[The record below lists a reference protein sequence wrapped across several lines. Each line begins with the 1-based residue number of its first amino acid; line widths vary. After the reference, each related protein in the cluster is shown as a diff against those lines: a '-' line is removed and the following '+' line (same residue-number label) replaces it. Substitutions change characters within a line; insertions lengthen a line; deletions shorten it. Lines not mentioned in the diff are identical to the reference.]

1 MLQKLWKGKH
11 LFSSEIVSKWDC
23 RSDQMVWIV
32 FLRQNFPSLHLLP
45 FLSFFL
51 RIFKQITDI
60 LNKIF
65 HHSPYYLFRIFFFK
79 PLNKNKN
86 ICYRTFYFLHQH
98 FPFLYCLSFQ
108 FWSPCF
114 LFNISISFFLNEFL
128 LLIFSSSEFP
138 ITSLIAFLV
147 NAGEDKKQLTG

>member
-32 FLRQNFPSLHLLP
+32 FLPQNFPSLHLLP

-51 RIFKQITDI
+51 RIFKQITNI

-79 PLNKNKN
+79 PLYKNKN
-86 ICYRTFYFLHQH
+86 ICYRTFNLLHRHNFSILVFHLTSH
-98 FPFLYCLSFQ
+98 FFF
-108 FWSPCF
+108 
-114 LFNISISFFLNEFL
+114 FNESL
-128 LLIFSSSEFP
+128 LLFSPSEFP